1 MEAHISNDHIITD
14 LNFLNNKIM
23 FYMKFMYFT
32 NKFRIV
38 RYNFMKE

>member
-23 FYMKFMYFT
+23 FYMRFMYLQ
-32 NKFRIV
+32 ISL
-38 RYNFMKE
+38 ELLDIIL